1 MDKNT
6 AAATALRMQRLATAL
21 EKNNFD
27 AICLETKEQI
37 VPTLERLIAKTDTVS
52 SGGSDT
58 LSEVGVIDWL
68 REYGCVFHD
77 WNAPGMT
84 DEQADE
90 IYHAAF
96 TDDVYLTSTN
106 AVTEAGE
113 LVNID
118 GGGNRVAAM
127 LFGPKR
133 VIVVVGMNK
142 LVADVEAAFA
152 RIQEV
157 AAPAN
162 ALRLGLKTPC
172 AATGRCMHCDS
183 PAKICRKA
191 TIMGSQGDKGR
202 VTVILVAEPLGY

>member
-1 MDKNT
+1 MDQNT
-6 AAATALRMQRLATAL
+6 AAATALRMQRLAKTL
-21 EKNNFD
+21 EGNNFD
-27 AICLETKEQI
+27 VVCLETKEQVI
-37 VPTLERLIAKTDTVS
+37 PTLETMIEKTETVS
-52 SGGSDT
+52 VGGSMT
-58 LSEVGVIDWL
+58 LFETGVIDWL
-68 REYGCVFHD
+68 RTRGCTFHD
-77 WNAPGMT
+77 RSAPGLT
-84 DEQADE
+84 GEQMSD
-90 IYHAAF
+90 IFRGAF

-118 GGGNRVAAM
+118 GNGNRVAAM